1 MGLLRG
7 RKQYFQSPF
16 RGWIER
22 LDDAIFLD
30 RDDAFDVVQDGMQWA
45 LLNKECLS
53 LCLTFDYIHVNK

>member
-45 LLNKECLS
+45 LPKRSAYPCI
-53 LCLTFDYIHVNK
+53 LCSITSM